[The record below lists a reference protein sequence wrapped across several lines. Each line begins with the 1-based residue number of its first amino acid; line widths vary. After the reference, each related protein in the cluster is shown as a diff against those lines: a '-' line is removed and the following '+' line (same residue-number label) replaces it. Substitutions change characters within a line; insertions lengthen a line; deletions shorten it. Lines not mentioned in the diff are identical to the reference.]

1 MRPNQDLDEIYL
13 MQNPALG
20 ASLVWRFVEG
30 YAPKGNGILPCMPL
44 LFIVLP
50 ILYHQ
55 ELRDA
60 AKSTFPSSGLRVF
73 AGKFKGEQEIIYGIQ
88 GRMLNLKEVT
98 LASISIAI
106 QCGLISLN
114 PANAEVESLRPKAP
128 SDLNEKIKDMLRSS
142 EKLGQWCRTLTIQEV
157 QAILRIKL

>member
-1 MRPNQDLDEIYL
+1 

-20 ASLVWRFVEG
+20 ASLVWRFAEG
-30 YAPKGNGILPCMPL
+30 YAPKGNSALPCMPL
-44 LFIVLP
+44 LFVVLP

-55 ELRDA
+55 ELREA

-73 AGKFKGEQEIIYGIQ
+73 AGKFKGEQEILYGIQ
-88 GRMLNLKEVT
+88 GRILKLKEVT

-106 QCGLISLN
+106 QCGFISLN
-114 PANAEVESLRPKAP
+114 TATAEVASLRSKAP
-128 SDLNEKIKDMLRSS
+128 NDLNEKIKEMLRSS
-142 EKLGQWCRTLTIQEV
+142 EKLGQWCKNLTIQEV